1 MSPGSHSGVQPGS
14 NVMGIWA
21 PPSVLGNNQLDT
33 LRRLLPEAF
42 ALEVLTAQGKGR
54 EGGSQ
59 LSAS

>member
-1 MSPGSHSGVQPGS
+1 
-14 NVMGIWA
+14 MGIRA

-42 ALEVLTAQGKGR
+42 ALEVLTAQRKGR